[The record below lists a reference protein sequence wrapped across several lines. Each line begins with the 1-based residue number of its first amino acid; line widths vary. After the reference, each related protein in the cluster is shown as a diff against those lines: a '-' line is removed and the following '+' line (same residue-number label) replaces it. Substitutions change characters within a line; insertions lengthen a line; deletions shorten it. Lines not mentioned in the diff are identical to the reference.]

1 MTDREKIEDVLGSI
15 RPALRTDG
23 GDVELLGYDE
33 EDGVVRLRL
42 LGACGSCPIS
52 MMTLKEGIERR
63 IKTSVPE
70 VTEVRAV

>member
-33 EDGVVRLRL
+33 EEGVVRLRL